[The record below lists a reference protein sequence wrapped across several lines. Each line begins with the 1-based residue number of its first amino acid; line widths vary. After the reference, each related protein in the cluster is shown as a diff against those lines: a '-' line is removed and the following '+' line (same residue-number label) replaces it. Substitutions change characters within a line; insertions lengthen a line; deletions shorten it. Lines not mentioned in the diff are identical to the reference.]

1 MLTAEEILE
10 EIVGDLYDEFED
22 ERPHMERIGEAFS
35 IDGRSLIEEVHEW
48 TGAIIEDEEVDT
60 IGGWLFKELEGS
72 PAKGRTRERN
82 GYVFEVEESTRL
94 RINRVKVY
102 KQVKEQDEISE
113 DEQ

>member
-1 MLTAEEILE
+1 
-10 EIVGDLYDEFED
+10 
-22 ERPHMERIGEAFS
+22 MERIGDAFS

-48 TGAIIEDEEVDT
+48 TGAIIEDEEVNT

-102 KQVKEQDEISE
+102 KQTRAEETSTE